1 MRKILVFF
9 TLALLVAIAAGCSGN
24 AAKSV
29 DPHEAAD
36 AIIKNVTFRDTLV
49 EAQGDVARE
58 WYAFDGKVTDYAVFI
73 SGSGATAEEVAV
85 IRSSDVKTARET
97 VDKRV
102 EDLKKRFEDY
112 VPTEMAKL
120 SEPVIITKGDAVILV
135 IADDAAQARQAVED
149 LYK

>member
-1 MRKILVFF
+1 MKKLFAIIMAM
-9 TLALLVAIAAGCSGN
+9 LAIGIAGCAGTV
-24 AAKSV
+24 KSV

-49 EAQGDVARE
+49 EAQGDVAKE
-58 WYAFDGKVTDYAVFI
+58 WYTFDDKVKDYAVFI

-85 IRSSDVKTARET
+85 IRSDDAKAAGATIE
-97 VDKRV
+97 KRV
-102 EDLKKRFEDY
+102 ADLKARFENY

-120 SEPVIITKGDAVILV
+120 SNPVIVTKGDTVILV
-135 IADDAAQARQAVED
+135 IADDAEQARKTVED